1 MCTAVPD
8 AMRLMRTG
16 AENRHVGET
25 RLNRESSRSHS
36 VFACTL
42 ERHSKSQETGV
53 TNVLFSR
60 LNLIDLA
67 GSERIHGGEH
77 GGSQATGKHFRE
89 ACHINKSLTTLG
101 RVIMEL
107 VEAQRSSSGAGRPPS
122 SGGLGRPGSASAK
135 PRHVP
140 YRDSRLT
147 FLLQDSLG
155 GNAKTLMIANISPS
169 SVSAQ
174 ETLSTLQF
182 MSRAKCIRN
191 RATIN
196 LDARGDVVLLQRE
209 IVRLNNELDNLRKGY
224 TEPAIQENKE
234 LREKLEE

>member
-1 MCTAVPD
+1 MGCT
-8 AMRLMRTG
+8 
-16 AENRHVGET
+16 
-25 RLNRESSRSHS
+25 
-36 VFACTL
+36 
-42 ERHSKSQETGV
+42 
-53 TNVLFSR
+53 
-60 LNLIDLA
+60 A

-77 GGSQATGKHFRE
+77 GGSQATGKHFKE

-122 SGGLGRPGSASAK
+122 AGGPNGRPGSAAIK
-135 PRHVP
+135 PSRHVP

-155 GNAKTLMIANISPS
+155 GNAKTLMVANISPS

-209 IVRLNNELDNLRKGY
+209 IVRLNTELDNLRKGY

-234 LREKLEE
+234 LRQKLEE